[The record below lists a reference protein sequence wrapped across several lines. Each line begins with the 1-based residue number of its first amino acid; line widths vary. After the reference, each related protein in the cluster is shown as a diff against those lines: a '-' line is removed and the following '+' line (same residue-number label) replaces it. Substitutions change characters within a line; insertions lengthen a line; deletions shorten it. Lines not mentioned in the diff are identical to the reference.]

1 MTSGRQTRDG
11 ERWDAA
17 TLDIHP
23 REIEPMTTRLIA
35 ALLGATALAG
45 GAAAQELTVGAANVS
60 SYLDPG
66 RDHSNVGSQFYY
78 NTFDT
83 LIDKDHT
90 KADASFVPGLAAS
103 WEIVSP
109 QMIEFT
115 LREGVTFQ
123 NGEAMT
129 AEDVVF
135 SLNRM
140 FSPTYPPYA
149 VRKRD
154 RLGNFTRAEA
164 TADGKVRVYTAKPE
178 PLFETLLSMQQVMI
192 VPKDYLMGLTGH
204 PEVDEVSDY
213 EAFGL
218 APVGTGP
225 YAVAEFIP
233 GERVVWERHEG
244 FWGAPAPLE
253 RVTVTRIPETASRI
267 TALKSGEADMIT
279 NIAPDQL
286 ALIESDPN
294 LKAAGSVT
302 PLFHVMIM
310 NVNHPRLEDPRIRR
324 ALSLAVDRDMLN
336 EALWLGKAVVPS
348 THTMKEFGALYMP
361 ELTTFEHDPE
371 EAARLLDEAGYDG
384 FEITFDTSAT
394 YYTNGLLAAQAIQE
408 MWAEIGVNSRIDV
421 DDQWTG
427 SDPEMMVRNWSNP
440 MYFADPFG
448 SFGVMWAPG
457 GPSESE
463 GRFNT
468 DADYAEIWERFRF
481 STDVQDRREA
491 YAELMGRI
499 AENPPLL
506 PLYQPYESWAMT
518 QAIDWAPLPGHI
530 PYVLDFR
537 AGRVSLAA
545 N

>member
-1 MTSGRQTRDG
+1 MTR
-11 ERWDAA
+11 
-17 TLDIHP
+17 
-23 REIEPMTTRLIA
+23 RLIA
-35 ALLGATALAG
+35 ALTGATILAG
-45 GAAAQELTVGAANVS
+45 AASAQELTVGAANVS
-60 SYLDPG
+60 AYLDPG

-78 NTFDT
+78 NSFDT
-83 LIDKDHT
+83 LIDKDHAT
-90 KADASFVPGLAAS
+90 AEARFVPGLATS
-103 WEIVSP
+103 WKIVSP

-115 LREGVTFQ
+115 LRDGVTFHD
-123 NGEAMT
+123 GSTMT

-164 TADGKVRVYTAKPE
+164 TEDGKVRVYTAKPE

-192 VPKDYLMGLTGH
+192 VPKAYLMSLTGH
-204 PEVDEVSDY
+204 PEVDEISDY
-213 EAFGL
+213 ESFGL

-225 YAVAEFIP
+225 YRVAEFIP
-233 GERVVWERHEG
+233 GERVVWERHDA
-244 FWGAPAPLE
+244 FWGERAPLE
-253 RVTVTRIPETASRI
+253 RATVIRIPETASRV
-267 TALKSGEADMIT
+267 TALKSGGADLIT
-279 NIAPDQL
+279 NLAPDQL
-286 ALIESDPN
+286 AQFDADPQ
-294 LKAAGSVT
+294 LKVAGSVT

-310 NVNHPRLEDPRIRR
+310 NMNHPQMADPRIRR
-324 ALSLAVDRDMLN
+324 ALSLAVDRDTLN

-361 ELTTFEHDPE
+361 ELQTFRYDPE
-371 EAARLLDEAGYDG
+371 EAASLLEEAGYDG
-384 FEITFDTSAT
+384 FEITFDTSAV

-408 MWAEIGVNSRIDV
+408 MWAELGVNSRIDV
-421 DDQWTG
+421 DDKWTG

-457 GPSESE
+457 GPSQSE

-468 DADYAEIWERFRF
+468 DDEYAEIWERFRF
-481 STDVQDRREA
+481 STDVEDRKIA

-499 AENPPLL
+499 AENPPVL

-518 QAIDWAPLPGHI
+518 AEVDWKPLPGHI

>member
-1 MTSGRQTRDG
+1 MTKT
-11 ERWDAA
+11 
-17 TLDIHP
+17 
-23 REIEPMTTRLIA
+23 MIA
-35 ALLGATALAG
+35 ALLGATMLAG
-45 GAAAQELTVGAANVS
+45 AAAAQELRVGAQNMS

-83 LIDKDHT
+83 LIAMDYAAAT
-90 KADASFVPGLAAS
+90 PTFVPGLATS
-103 WEIVSP
+103 WTIVSP

-123 NGEAMT
+123 NGDPMT

-140 FSPTYPPYA
+140 FSPTYVPYA

-178 PLFETLLSMQQVMI
+178 PLFETLLSMQQTMI
-192 VPKDYLMGLTGH
+192 VPKKYLMGLTGH

-218 APVGTGP
+218 KPVGTGP

-233 GERVVWERHEG
+233 NERLVWKRHDG
-244 FWGAPAPLE
+244 FWGEKAPFE
-253 RVTVTRIPETASRI
+253 TVTVRRIAETASRI
-267 TALKSGEADMIT
+267 TALKSGEVDLIT

-286 ALIESDPN
+286 GIFETDAEI
-294 LKAAGSVT
+294 KAEGSVT

-310 NVNHPRLEDPRIRR
+310 NMNHPTLQDARIRR
-324 ALSLAVDRDMLN
+324 AMSLAIDRDLLN

-348 THTMKEFGALYMP
+348 THTYPQYGALYMP
-361 ELTTFEHDPE
+361 ELATFGYDPE
-371 EAARLLDEAGYDG
+371 EAKRLLAEAGYDG
-384 FEITFDTSAT
+384 AEITYDIHSPS
-394 YYTNGLLAAQAIQE
+394 YYTNDTLAAQAIME
-408 MWAEIGVNSRIDV
+408 MWAAVGINGRINPTPG
-421 DDQWTG
+421 WTG
-427 SDPEMMVRNWSNP
+427 NKPELMARTWSNP

-468 DADYAEIWERFRF
+468 DADYAAAWERFRF
-481 STDVQDRREA
+481 SASVDERRAA
-491 YAELMGRI
+491 YAELMERI
-499 AENPPLL
+499 AANPPVL
-506 PLYQPYESWAMT
+506 PLYQPHESWGMRRN
-518 QAIDWAPLPGHI
+518 IDWKPLPGHI

-537 AGRVSLAA
+537 AGSISLGT